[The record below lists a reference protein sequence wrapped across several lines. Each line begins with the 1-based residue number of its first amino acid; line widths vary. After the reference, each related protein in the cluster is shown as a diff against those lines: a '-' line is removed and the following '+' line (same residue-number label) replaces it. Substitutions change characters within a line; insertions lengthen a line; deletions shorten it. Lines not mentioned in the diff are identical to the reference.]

1 MKRLF
6 GMVLFCALLLCG
18 CGSTSSE
25 NETTSQN
32 ADNANVFSYT
42 INGVEIVPGEDFAG
56 ALSELG
62 EPVDFNEA
70 ASCYFDGM
78 DKQYFYDGFEIK
90 TYPVGDKDYIQDI
103 CVSVDTY
110 STPEGI
116 TIGSS
121 LDEELD
127 MTERLN
133 NNNKHTYMDMNLGKL
148 PEMVRDREAWCA
160 AVHGVT
166 QNRTGLGD

>member
-1 MKRLF
+1 MKRIF

-18 CGSTSSE
+18 CGNSSTE
-25 NETTSQN
+25 NETTSQT
-32 ADNANVFSYT
+32 ADNANIFSYT
-42 INGVEIVPGEDFAG
+42 INGVEVAPGEDFSE
-56 ALSELG
+56 ALSKLG

-90 TYPVGDKDYIQDI
+90 TYPVGDKDYVQDI

-110 STPEGI
+110 STPKGI

-121 LDEELD
+121 LEDVVAAYGEDYEK
-127 MTERLN
+127 MGKMYNYYVTED
-133 NNNKHTYMDMNLGKL
+133 KYMYFFVTND
-148 PEMVRDREAWCA
+148 
-160 AVHGVT
+160 GVKYFGYAI
-166 QNRTGLGD
+166 NASN

>member
-1 MKRLF
+1 MKRIF

-18 CGSTSSE
+18 CGNSSTE
-25 NETTSQN
+25 NETTSQT

-42 INGVEIVPGEDFAG
+42 INGVAIVPGEDFSE
-56 ALSELG
+56 ALSKLG

-90 TYPVGDKDYIQDI
+90 TYPVGDKDYVQDI

-121 LDEELD
+121 LEEVVAAYGED
-127 MTERLN
+127 YEKMGKMYNYYVTED
-133 NNNKHTYMDMNLGKL
+133 KYMYFFVTND
-148 PEMVRDREAWCA
+148 
-160 AVHGVT
+160 GVKYFGYAI
-166 QNRTGLGD
+166 NASN

>member
-1 MKRLF
+1 MKRIF

-62 EPVDFNEA
+62 EPVGFNEA

-121 LDEELD
+121 LDEVVAAYGED
-127 MTERLN
+127 YEKTGKMYNYFVTEDKYMYFFVTNDGVKYFGYAINALN
-133 NNNKHTYMDMNLGKL
+133 
-148 PEMVRDREAWCA
+148 
-160 AVHGVT
+160 
-166 QNRTGLGD
+166 

>member
-1 MKRLF
+1 MKRIV

-18 CGSTSSE
+18 CGNSSTE
-25 NETTSQN
+25 NETTSQTQ
-32 ADNANVFSYT
+32 DNANVFSYT

-56 ALSELG
+56 ALATLG

-78 DKQYFYDGFEIK
+78 DKQYFYEGFEIK
-90 TYPVGDKDYIQDI
+90 TYPVGDKDYVQDI

-121 LDEELD
+121 LDEVVAAYGED
-127 MTERLN
+127 YEKMGKMYNYYVEEDKYMYFFVN
-133 NNNKHTYMDMNLGKL
+133 ND
-148 PEMVRDREAWCA
+148 
-160 AVHGVT
+160 GVKYFGYAINAT
-166 QNRTGLGD
+166 N

>member
-1 MKRLF
+1 MKRIV

-18 CGSTSSE
+18 CGNSSTE
-25 NETTSQN
+25 NETTSQTQ
-32 ADNANVFSYT
+32 DNANVFSYT

-56 ALSELG
+56 ALAALG

-78 DKQYFYDGFEIK
+78 DKQYFYEGFEIK
-90 TYPVGDKDYIQDI
+90 TYPVGDKDYVQDI

-121 LDEELD
+121 LDEIVAAYGED
-127 MTERLN
+127 YEKMGKMYNYYVEED
-133 NNNKHTYMDMNLGKL
+133 KYMYFFVTND
-148 PEMVRDREAWCA
+148 
-160 AVHGVT
+160 GVKYFGYAI
-166 QNRTGLGD
+166 NASN

>member
-1 MKRLF
+1 MKRIF

-18 CGSTSSE
+18 CGSTASE
-25 NETTSQN
+25 NETTSQTP
-32 ADNANVFSYT
+32 DNANSFSYT

-78 DKQYFYDGFEIK
+78 DKQYFYEGFEIK
-90 TYPVGDKDYIQDI
+90 TYPVGDKDYVQDI
-103 CVSVDTY
+103 CVSADTY

-121 LDEELD
+121 LDEVVAAYGED
-127 MTERLN
+127 YEKMGKMYNYYVTED
-133 NNNKHTYMDMNLGKL
+133 KYMYFFVTND
-148 PEMVRDREAWCA
+148 
-160 AVHGVT
+160 GVKYFGYAI
-166 QNRTGLGD
+166 NASN

>member
-1 MKRLF
+1 MKRIF

-18 CGSTSSE
+18 CGNSSTE
-25 NETTSQN
+25 NETTSQT

-42 INGVEIVPGEDFAG
+42 INGVAIVPGEDFSE
-56 ALSELG
+56 ALSKLG

-90 TYPVGDKDYIQDI
+90 TYPVGDKDYVQDI

-121 LDEELD
+121 LEDVVAAYGEDYEK
-127 MTERLN
+127 MGKMYNYYVTEDKYVYFFVN
-133 NNNKHTYMDMNLGKL
+133 ND
-148 PEMVRDREAWCA
+148 
-160 AVHGVT
+160 GVKYFGYAIDAS
-166 QNRTGLGD
+166 N

>member
-1 MKRLF
+1 MKRIF

-18 CGSTSSE
+18 CGNSSTE
-25 NETTSQN
+25 NETTSQT

-42 INGVEIVPGEDFAG
+42 INGVAIVPGEDFSE
-56 ALSELG
+56 ALSKLG

-90 TYPVGDKDYIQDI
+90 TYPVGDKDYVQDI

-121 LDEELD
+121 LDEVVAAYGED
-127 MTERLN
+127 YEKMGKMYNYYVTED
-133 NNNKHTYMDMNLGKL
+133 KYMYFFVTND
-148 PEMVRDREAWCA
+148 
-160 AVHGVT
+160 GVKYFGYAI
-166 QNRTGLGD
+166 NASN